1 MTYRNCKK
9 LIEAGRYEYN
19 DMMNKLD
26 VFFLGDRITQEQYT
40 ELVALLDSKKNE
52 IV

>member
-9 LIEAGRYEYN
+9 LIEAGRYEYD

-26 VFFLGDRITQEQYT
+26 VFLLADRITQEQYE
-40 ELVALLDSKKNE
+40 ELIGLMSQNKEEV
-52 IV
+52 

>member
-9 LIEAGRYEYN
+9 LIEAGRYEYS

-26 VFFLGDRITQEQYT
+26 VFLLGDRVTQEQYT
-40 ELVALLDSKKNE
+40 ELVALMDSQKNE
-52 IV
+52 VV